1 MATVP
6 PISTNGHIDLTEEEA
21 AALFDR
27 EARRRLGMS
36 GPEFIAAWESGQ
48 FDDDPDQPAIMYM
61 AMLLPLVQ

>member
-1 MATVP
+1 LP
-6 PISTNGHIDLTEEEA
+6 PVTTNGYIDLTEEEA

-27 EARRRLGMS
+27 EARKRLGMS
-36 GPEFIAAWESGQ
+36 GQAFLEAWESGQ